1 LMGIAQDDFGDAQGL
16 VGMLSHAITF
26 LGWSSRTL
34 WVGLRL
40 YGKLERAACPPR
52 RRPTRMAPGSTPDAD
67 SH

>member
-40 YGKLERAACPPR
+40 YGNRGACQFR
-52 RRPTRMAPGSTPDAD
+52 LSTLNF
-67 SH
+67 

>member
-1 LMGIAQDDFGDAQGL
+1 ARGQQGLMGIAQDDFGDAQGL

-40 YGKLERAACPPR
+40 YGNRGACQFR
-52 RRPTRMAPGSTPDAD
+52 LSNLNF
-67 SH
+67 